1 MPAEAT
7 TGPVLFSDKLIAEEL
22 GKLSLEE
29 REKVYE
35 DVHGVSHL
43 VEETPELIEESLELM
58 EIEIHSIRQKDAYD
72 QAKLLSNGFVT
83 NRKFLLGFLRAESF
97 NAKKAAAR
105 FTKYFKCKLE
115 MFGMWNLAE
124 SITLEKIGDKSV
136 ESLGNGVLQILP
148 NRDTQGRVVVVSM
161 PAFFRYV
168 EEESTE
174 TFPMLVSCRFCSQ
187 CCCVA
192 SLNLTHPL
200 VPNVRQRHS
209 GI

>member
-105 FTKYFKCKLE
+105 FTKYFKCKLKCLGCGILQNLLRLKKLVISQWSHWE
-115 MFGMWNLAE
+115 MVF
-124 SITLEKIGDKSV
+124 
-136 ESLGNGVLQILP
+136 
-148 NRDTQGRVVVVSM
+148 
-161 PAFFRYV
+161 
-168 EEESTE
+168 
-174 TFPMLVSCRFCSQ
+174 CRFFLIEIRKAASWLFQ
-187 CCCVA
+187 CLRFSDTWRKKAPKHFQCW
-192 SLNLTHPL
+192 
-200 VPNVRQRHS
+200 
-209 GI
+209 